1 MSSTL
6 AERLADVQERIAS
19 ACRRAGRRPEGVR
32 LVAVSKTKPVD
43 LLLEG
48 IQAGVAILGESY
60 IQEAQPKIETIGHP
74 VEWHFIGRLQ
84 SNKAKFAVRI
94 FDLIHSVD
102 SLKLAQEI
110 NKRAADIDR
119 RQPVLISV
127 NLGGEESKSG
137 LTADQTPE
145 LAARIMEMPNLE
157 LRGLMTVPPPADEPE
172 DSRPYFAALRELKEK
187 IGQPLTELSMGMS
200 GDYEVA
206 VEEGATLVRIGTA
219 IFGPR
224 DYGSKA

>member
-19 ACRRAGRRPEGVR
+19 ACRRAGRRPEDVR

-43 LLLEG
+43 LLREG

-200 GDYEVA
+200 DDYEVA
-206 VEEGATLVRIGTA
+206 AEEGATLVRIGTA